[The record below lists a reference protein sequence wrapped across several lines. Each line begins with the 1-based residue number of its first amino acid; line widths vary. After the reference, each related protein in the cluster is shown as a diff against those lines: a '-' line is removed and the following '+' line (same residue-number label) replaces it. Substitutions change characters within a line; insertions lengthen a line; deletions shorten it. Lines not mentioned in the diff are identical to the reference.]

1 MVNQSSEYRIEDRQ
15 LDPIRCLTHVFDLE
29 RRDFLKLL
37 GGGVLVGIS
46 ASSPAQESGGAHRQD
61 SEGNIPDSLAAWI
74 HIAEDDAI
82 TVNTGK
88 VEIGQNIRTSLAQQV
103 AEELRVPIPAIQLV
117 MADTALTPFDAGTF
131 GSRTTPIMGHQLRNA
146 AATPCELLF
155 EKAPQP

>member
-1 MVNQSSEYRIEDRQ
+1 PEFLIEDRQ
-15 LDPIRCLTHVFDLE
+15 HDSIRRLAHVFDLE

-103 AEELRVPIPAIQLV
+103 AEELRVPISAIQLV
-117 MADTALTPFDAGTF
+117 MAGTALTPFDAVPLRPEATGTLLTSRAPACFTEKFF
-131 GSRTTPIMGHQLRNA
+131 G
-146 AATPCELLF
+146 
-155 EKAPQP
+155 PQRSMQH